1 VQSGRIPAYRPR
13 VTDPNESV
21 IAMIRRTFLTLAA
34 TVGAV
39 ALYGAAGPER
49 LFPAMGDLLV
59 SPAHAATSEE
69 MMQPGPLGEMALG
82 DANAP
87 NVVIEYASM
96 TCSHCA
102 AFHAETWPAFKEKY
116 IDTGKVYFIFRE
128 YPLDALA
135 TAAFMLARCGPK
147 ERYFPLVDLMFDR
160 QAEWAFTENPKQA
173 LLAFVRQ
180 AGFTEESFNAC
191 LTNQELQDGVLAVK
205 NRGSTEFGVSSTPTF
220 FINGELHRG
229 GFSIEEFDEILA
241 D

>member
-1 VQSGRIPAYRPR
+1 VQSGGIPAYRPR
-13 VTDPNESV
+13 VTDQNESV

-34 TVGAV
+34 SAGAV
-39 ALYGAAGPER
+39 AFMGAAG
-49 LFPAMGDLLV
+49 FGGLLV
-59 SPAHAATSEE
+59 GTASAQSTEE
-69 MMQPGPLGEMALG
+69 LMKPGPLGEMALG
-82 DANAP
+82 DPAAP

-102 AFHAETWPAFKEKY
+102 SFHTETFDALKEKY
-116 IDTGKVYFIFRE
+116 IDTGKVYFILRE

-160 QAEWAFTENPKQA
+160 QGEWAFTENPKQA
-173 LLAFVRQ
+173 LLNFVRQ

-191 LTNQELQDGVLAVK
+191 LTDKALQDGVLAVK
-205 NRGSTEFGVSSTPTF
+205 NTASNDFGVTSTPTF